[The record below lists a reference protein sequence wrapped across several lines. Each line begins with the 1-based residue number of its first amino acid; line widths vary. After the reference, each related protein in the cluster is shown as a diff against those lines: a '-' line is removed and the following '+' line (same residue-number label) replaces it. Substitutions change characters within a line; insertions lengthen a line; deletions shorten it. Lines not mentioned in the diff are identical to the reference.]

1 MTGDFRGDISV
12 SKASAKKLVI
22 VESPTKAKTIRRFL
36 PGEYQVEASMGHVRD
51 LPASAAEIPE
61 ELKSKPWA
69 RLGVRIED
77 GFEPLY
83 VVSPRKKQVVTQL
96 KKALKAASELYIATD
111 EDREGESIGWHLV
124 ELLEPKVPVRRMVFH
139 EITADAILHALEQTR
154 SIDRNLVDAQETRR
168 VLDRLV
174 GYSISPLLWK
184 KIAPKLSAGRVQS
197 VAVRLMVLREQERLR
212 FVPAAYWDLKARLA
226 RAVRSQAGETAATP
240 FEAVLTHHQG
250 VRLASG
256 RDFDPDTGRLKDGLD
271 AGHNVLLLQEDQARD
286 IAERAAD
293 SPFAVR
299 SIEER
304 EAKRSPA
311 PPFTTSTL
319 QQESSRKLG
328 LSARDTMRVAQGLY
342 ENGYITYMRTDS
354 TNLSQE
360 AIDGS
365 RGAIESLYGRE
376 YLSPEPRRYATR
388 SKSAQE
394 AHEAIRPA
402 GREMR
407 TADALGL
414 SGRERQVYD
423 LIWKRTVACQMAEAR
438 LKFVTA
444 TIDARLGDDETAT
457 FRASG
462 RTTLFPGF
470 FRAYVE
476 GSDDPDAALEERE
489 QPLPALAEGDSLD
502 CLGVEAD
509 GHETK
514 PPARYT
520 EASLVKL
527 LESEGIGRPSTY
539 ASIIDTVI
547 GRGYARKSG
556 TQLVPT
562 FVAFATNNL
571 LEHQFRQL
579 VDTEFTANMEQAL
592 DDIAAGALEATP
604 YLKDFYLGEQGIES
618 RVKGGLEEIDA
629 REISTVRSPKWEPY
643 IVRVGRFG
651 PYIEGELDGERAT
664 ASIPE
669 DIAPAD
675 LTRERLEELLVEG
688 NKGDLVLGEFPGTD
702 QPMLLRRGR
711 YGPYLQLGEEGDKG
725 AKPKRMSIPR
735 DVDPGEVGPELAA
748 ALLALPR
755 EIGQDPETGEVIEA
769 SIGRFGP
776 YVKRGRTFASL
787 AKEDDVLEVTLER
800 ALELLAR
807 KRGRNEPLKVLGK
820 HPESGADVEL
830 HEGRYGPYVK
840 HGKTNASLPKDQDPD
855 TATLEQALELL
866 AAREAQGGKTK
877 GRRGKA
883 AGKATTKGGRK
894 KAGAKG
900 KSKSTASKPSGPK
913 ATSDDL
919 RPYLGELEDTTAQ
932 VVRGLE
938 GMDGPKRPVE
948 DVADSLGLAEEEVRS
963 LHKRGMFKLR
973 MAYGK
978 ARKSAEAA

>member
-1 MTGDFRGDISV
+1 V
-12 SKASAKKLVI
+12 SKAIPKKLVI

-83 VVSPRKKQVVTQL
+83 IVSPRKKQVVTQL
-96 KKALKAASELYIATD
+96 KKALKDASELYIATD

-139 EITADAILHALEQTR
+139 EITADAILGALGQTR
-154 SIDRNLVDAQETRR
+154 NIDRHLVDAQETRR

-226 RAVRSQAGETAATP
+226 RAARSLAGEPSAP

-250 VRLASG
+250 IRLASG
-256 RDFDPDTGRLKDGLD
+256 RDFDPDTGQLKEGLEV
-271 AGHNVLLLQEDQARD
+271 GRNVLLLQEGQARD
-286 IAERAAD
+286 IAARAAE
-293 SPFAVR
+293 SPFEVR
-299 SIEER
+299 SVEER
-304 EAKRSPA
+304 DAKRSPA

-319 QQESSRKLG
+319 QQEASRKLG

-365 RGAIESLYGRE
+365 RRAIETLYGRE
-376 YLSPEPRRYATR
+376 FLSPEPRRYATK

-402 GREMR
+402 GHEMR
-407 TADALGL
+407 TADAIGL
-414 SGRERQVYD
+414 SGRERQLYD

-444 TIDARLGDDETAT
+444 TVDARLSDGETAT

-462 RTTLFPGF
+462 RTTVFPGF

-489 QPLPALAEGDSLD
+489 QPLPELAQGDALE
-502 CLGVEAD
+502 CHGVDAD

-547 GRGYARKSG
+547 GRGYARKNG

-592 DDIAAGALEATP
+592 DDIAAGNLDATP
-604 YLKDFYLGEQGIES
+604 YLKDFYLGDQGIES

-629 REISTVRSPKWEPY
+629 REISTIRAPKWDPY
-643 IVRVGRFG
+643 VVRVGRFG
-651 PYIEGELDGERAT
+651 PYVEGTIEGERAT
-664 ASIPE
+664 ASIPD

-675 LTRERLEELLVEG
+675 LTGERLAELLIEG
-688 NKGDLVLGEFPGTD
+688 NKGDLVLGEFPGSD
-702 QPMLLRRGR
+702 EPMLLRRGR
-711 YGPYLQLGEEGDKG
+711 YGPYLQLGEDAEGG
-725 AKPKRMSIPR
+725 AKPKRVSVPR
-735 DVDPGEVGPELAA
+735 GVEPAEVGPEMAA
-748 ALLALPR
+748 ALLSLPR
-755 EIGQDPETGEVIEA
+755 ELGTHPETGDKVEA

-776 YVKRGRTFASL
+776 YVRHGRTYASL
-787 AKEDDVLEVTLER
+787 GKEDDVLDVGLER
-800 ALELLAR
+800 ALELLAK
-807 KRGRNEPLKVLGK
+807 KRGRNEPLKVLGQ
-820 HPESGADVEL
+820 HPESGEEVAL
-830 HEGRYGPYVK
+830 FEGRYGPYVK
-840 HGKTNASLPKDQDPD
+840 HGRTNASLPKDQDPD
-855 TATLEQALELL
+855 TATLEQAVELL
-866 AAREAQGGKTK
+866 AAREAKGGGKAK
-877 GRRGKA
+877 GGRGKA
-883 AGKATTKGGRK
+883 ATKAKGARKKATTKKASAK
-894 KAGAKG
+894 KATAKTAG
-900 KSKSTASKPSGPK
+900 SKKASGPK
-913 ATSDDL
+913 ATPDDL
-919 RPYLGELEDTTAQ
+919 RPFLDELEDSTAQ
-932 VVRGLE
+932 VVSRLE
-938 GMDGPKRPVE
+938 GMDGPKQPVE
-948 DVADSLGLAEEEVRS
+948 DVADSLGLAEEEVKT